1 MKNSIT
7 YITLSLLLSMFALP
21 AASWVT
27 PVAWTSHVDGSDELT
42 LTLQASIDEGWH
54 VYDLGVTGD
63 GPQPT
68 TVVLTTLEGLEPLNE
83 VEDLSA
89 RTARYDST
97 FMMDLSWWERR
108 ATLRQRFRVAR
119 SDWRMEGYV
128 RYMCC
133 DDESCLPPEK
143 WKFSHAGHAS
153 RSGVA
158 PVVTDTVKSALSPVE
173 QTTFSAENATS
184 SVRPELPPV
193 EASSSF
199 GGEISDA
206 SDKESLASIFFFGLI
221 AGLLALLTPCV
232 WPIIPMTVSFF
243 LHRKNGHGK
252 RDALLYGVS
261 IFLIYLALGLFVTLF
276 FGASALNALST
287 NAVLN
292 IVFFALM
299 VVFALSFFGYFDLS
313 LPSSWGNAINGKA
326 RSLSGFVS
334 ILLMAFVLV
343 IVSFS
348 CTGPIIGTLL
358 VQVAVSGEYVAPLI
372 GMLGFALAL
381 ALPFTLCAL
390 FPSLLGKLPKSGGWM
405 AHIKVMLAF
414 VELMLALKFL
424 SVADMTM
431 GWEILPRW
439 LFIVLWAVAAILF
452 ALYLLGV
459 LRFPC
464 NYGDRRRAPLLRV
477 AAVIPLAFSVYMC
490 SGFFGNPLH
499 GVSAFLPPDDEIL
512 DSKHVFDDYEQ
523 GMDYAR
529 RHHKLVFVD
538 FTGYGCVNCR
548 KMEAAVFS
556 QDTVRR
562 LLDRFVVIRLYTDS
576 REPLAH
582 PMTVVEGGD
591 TIVLETTGE
600 KWSRLQRTVYGI
612 NAQPFYV
619 ILNPNDHNNYST
631 YAYDE
636 DVEDFVKFVDVSIK
650 RFADK

>member
-1 MKNSIT
+1 MKNSIA
-7 YITLSLLLSMFALP
+7 YMSLSLLLSLFALP
-21 AASWVT
+21 ASSWVT

-54 VYDLGVTGD
+54 VYDLSVTGD
-63 GPQPT
+63 GPQPA
-68 TVVLTTLEGLEPLNE
+68 TVVLTTLDGLEPMGE

-89 RTARYDST
+89 RVVRYDST

-108 ATLRQRFRVAR
+108 ATLRQRFRVSGA
-119 SDWRMEGYV
+119 DWRMEGYV

-143 WKFSHAGHAS
+143 WNFSHAGLAS

-158 PVVTDTVKSALSPVE
+158 LAATDTVETSSTAVE
-173 QTTFSAENATS
+173 QTTVSSTRATS
-184 SVRPELPPV
+184 DNQRDVPPSETHSAV
-193 EASSSF
+193 
-199 GGEISDA
+199 GGDISDA
-206 SDKESLASIFFFGLI
+206 ADEESLVSIFFFGLI

-252 RDALLYGVS
+252 RDALLYGLS
-261 IFLIYLALGLFVTLF
+261 IFFIYLALGLFVTLF

-287 NAVLN
+287 NAILN
-292 IVFFALM
+292 VVFFALM

-326 RSLSGFVS
+326 RSLSGVVS

-381 ALPFTLCAL
+381 SLPFTLCAL
-390 FPSLLGKLPKSGGWM
+390 FPSLLGRLPKSGGWM

-439 LFIVLWAVAAILF
+439 LFIVLWAVLALLF

-499 GVSAFLPPDDEIL
+499 GVSAFLPPADEFL

-556 QDTVRR
+556 QDSVKR

-576 REPLAH
+576 REPLAR
-582 PMTVVEGGD
+582 PMTVMEGGE
-591 TIVLETTGE
+591 TIELETTGE
-600 KWSRLQRTVYGI
+600 KWSHLQRVVYGI

-619 ILNPNDHNNYST
+619 ILNPKDRHDYGT

-636 DVEDFVKFVDVSIK
+636 DVEDFVKFVNVSIE